1 MSNVSRQVDKLEQ
14 KGFVERRK
22 SPTDK
27 RVVEVLIT
35 EEGLDVTNELNDLI
49 EVWESQS
56 IQMSQTELEQLET
69 LLQKLQEDASLAT
82 KRYVSGE

>member
-1 MSNVSRQVDKLEQ
+1 MSNVSRLVDKLEQ

>member
-1 MSNVSRQVDKLEQ
+1 
-14 KGFVERRK
+14 
-22 SPTDK
+22 
-27 RVVEVLIT
+27 
-35 EEGLDVTNELNDLI
+35 LDVTNELNDLI